1 MKVNKISLFLLVACL
16 FSVAC
21 GSAANYTRR
30 YNPNAKSP
38 LLDLPLEKRLEL
50 ARKYLKVDYYESN
63 PYIEVLDAE
72 TGKWGLI
79 DAGGAEVLPCIY
91 DYIFDFHEG
100 VC

>member
-38 LLDLPLEKRLEL
+38 LLDLSLEKPRGLNIEGKIAI
-50 ARKYLKVDYYESN
+50 ARKAVNHIRPGDTIFLDGSTTSYYLSKQLTH
-63 PYIEVLDAE
+63 PYLFFINILF
-72 TGKWGLI
+72 L
-79 DAGGAEVLPCIY
+79 
-91 DYIFDFHEG
+91 YI
-100 VC
+100 